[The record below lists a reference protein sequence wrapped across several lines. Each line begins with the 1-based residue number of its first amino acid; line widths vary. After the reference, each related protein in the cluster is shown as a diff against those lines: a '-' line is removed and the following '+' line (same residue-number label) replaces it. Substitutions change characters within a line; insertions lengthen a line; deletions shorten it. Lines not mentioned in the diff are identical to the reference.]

1 MKKIVF
7 LFCFLLVLGCSG
19 YQPIFSSKNSTFYIK
34 NIETLNNDKI
44 AYQINTRLSGY
55 KTKDVDKK
63 QYTLK
68 VSSKK
73 NIEVISR
80 DSKGNSQLYKMVINV
95 SVTIISDQKI
105 IKKIDLQESFNYSNS
120 KNKFSLNQY
129 KKEIEENLINKISE
143 ELILRLQI
151 L

>member
-19 YQPIFSSKNSTFYIK
+19 YQPIFSSKDSTFYIK

-55 KTKDVDKK
+55 KAKDVDKK

-68 VSSKK
+68 VNSKK

-80 DSKGNSQLYKMVINV
+80 DTKGNSQLYKMVINV

-105 IKKIDLQESFNYSNS
+105 IKKINLQESFNYSNS